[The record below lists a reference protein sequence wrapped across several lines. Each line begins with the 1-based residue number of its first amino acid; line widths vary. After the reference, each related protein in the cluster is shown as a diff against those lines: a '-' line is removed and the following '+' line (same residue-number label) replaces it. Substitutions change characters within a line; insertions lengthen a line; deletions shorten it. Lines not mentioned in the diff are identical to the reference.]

1 MAAIRD
7 IGEIADKWATVT
19 PQRVDEYA
27 KGVAQPRKDW
37 KTATAA
43 ASDVYK
49 GAMQTVISQDLFKK
63 GVARSSTEEWQSG
76 AIGKGAQRWGPGV
89 QLAQG
94 KYATGFG
101 PFRDAIAAV
110 NLPQRFARRDPRN
123 LARVKAIVDAM
134 IRTKTGQG
142 GHG

>member
-43 ASDVYK
+43 ASETFK
-49 GAMQTVISQDLFKK
+49 SAMQQVIAGDLFKK
-63 GVARSSTEEWQSG
+63 GVARSSTEEWQQG
-76 AIGKGAQRWGPGV
+76 AVTKGTQRWGAGV
-89 QLAQG
+89 QLAQS

-101 PFRDAIAAV
+101 PFRDAIAAL

-123 LARVKAIVDAM
+123 LNRVKAVVDAM
-134 IRTKTGQG
+134 IRTKAGQTGA
-142 GHG
+142 